1 MKNTDEITHNGK
13 TLTEI
18 LKLHRMWLY
27 NEPGG
32 KRAYLIGADLSG
44 ADLRGANLSG
54 ADLIGANLSDAY
66 LIGADLSGADL
77 RGANLSGADLIGANL
92 SEADLRGAEYE
103 YKEVKAK
110 RFNVFN
116 NLYKYVVIPILAV
129 DDIQYVRLGCK
140 FYSREDWVAGKG
152 DNISEFPDDGSESS
166 ELRKFALA
174 TAFAWLDVIAAQE
187 A

>member
-18 LKLHRMWLY
+18 LNLHKMWLY
-27 NEPGG
+27 DGLVGE
-32 KRAYLIGADLSG
+32 RANLYWANLSGANLSRADLSRADLSGANLSGADLSG
-44 ADLRGANLSG
+44 ADLSRANLSR
-54 ADLIGANLSDAY
+54 ADLSRANLY
-66 LIGADLSGADL
+66 WADLSGTTFV
-77 RGANLSGADLIGANL
+77 
-92 SEADLRGAEYE
+92 
-103 YKEVKAK
+103 YKDIEAK

-116 NLYKYVVIPILAV
+116 NLYKYCVYAILST
-129 DDIQYVRLGCK
+129 DGGQYVRLGCE
-140 FYSREDWVAGKG
+140 FYSREDWNAGKG
-152 DNISEFPDDGSESS
+152 INNNEFPDDGSESS

>member
-18 LKLHRMWLY
+18 LTLHRMWLY
-27 NEPGG
+27 NENGG
-32 KRAYLIGADLSG
+32 IRADLSRADLSRADLSGANLSRANLSGADLSG
-44 ADLRGANLSG
+44 ADLSG
-54 ADLIGANLSDAY
+54 AKFVYNGI
-66 LIGADLSGADL
+66 
-77 RGANLSGADLIGANL
+77 
-92 SEADLRGAEYE
+92 E
-103 YKEVKAK
+103 AK

-116 NLYKYVVIPILAV
+116 NLYKYCVYAILSTDGV
-129 DDIQYVRLGCK
+129 QYVRLGCK
-140 FYSREDWVAGKG
+140 FYSREDWNAGKG
-152 DNISEFPDDGSESS
+152 INNKEFPDDGSESS

>member
-1 MKNTDEITHNGK
+1 MKNTDEITHNVK

-32 KRAYLIGADLSG
+32 KRADLFGADLTG
-44 ADLRGANLSG
+44 ANLTGANLSG
-54 ADLIGANLSDAY
+54 ADLTGATFV
-66 LIGADLSGADL
+66 
-77 RGANLSGADLIGANL
+77 
-92 SEADLRGAEYE
+92 
-103 YKEVKAK
+103 YKGIEAK

-116 NLYKYVVIPILAV
+116 NLYKYCVYAILST
-129 DDIQYVRLGCK
+129 DGGQYVRLDCK
-140 FYSREDWVAGKG
+140 FYSREDWNAGKG
-152 DNISEFPDDGSESS
+152 INNSEFPDDGSESS